1 MAIVVVDG
9 GSGGGGLSMD
19 ECNMI
24 VFSDSNGVSSV
35 GVATE
40 TLCLLAYLLCCVIL
54 YVMLYS

>member
-1 MAIVVVDG
+1 
-9 GSGGGGLSMD
+9 MD

-24 VFSDSNGVSSV
+24 VCSDSNGVFSV

-54 YVMLYS
+54 YVVLYS